1 MRITFSI
8 ISFFLFLTVFSQTK
22 IENLT
27 NITLS
32 KIYNEPDDGSCNS
45 FLSKESADVVSR
57 KINDCDDLVLD
68 LINLKS
74 NLKFR
79 KSDDL
84 CCRLESLG
92 CPSLQFMVTYQF
104 NKLVDTLYFNK
115 YENENFIIDWKSKR
129 QFDDKNRDIT
139 KILNKAQI
147 FKNLID
153 INLDKIFRETFEFS
167 KSDSLDLKSL
177 KINDNQFYGLN
188 RSRIDSLIGGFG
200 NYIEIERD
208 IRDNKD
214 SFKYYGYNQD
224 SYNEYYF
231 INDSPLYEIIINKI
245 EDEEDY
251 YLDKT
256 MFNINGIRLNDS
268 EKLLIEKFPN
278 STKYIENKKE
288 YFKDENGDYTI
299 TVMINDEK
307 GGIDFILNNGKL
319 KQIKIYFKYS
329 KH

>member
-79 KSDDL
+79 NSDDL
-84 CCRLESLG
+84 CCRLESFG

-129 QFDDKNRDIT
+129 QFDDKNSDIT
-139 KILNKAQI
+139 KILNKNSI

-153 INLDKIFRETFEFS
+153 INLDKIFRETFVFS

-208 IRDNKD
+208 IRDNKE
-214 SFKYYGYNQD
+214 SFKYYSYNQD

-231 INDSPLYEIIINKI
+231 INDSPLHEIIIKKI
-245 EDEEDY
+245 EDKGDY

-256 MFNINGIRLNDS
+256 MFNINGITLNDS

-288 YFKDENGDYTI
+288 YFKDENGDYAI